1 MKFKKTKGSYAIWGL
16 YTICIWILASVGI
29 MEICL
34 QKKMTD
40 TFVMISIVLALICM
54 SLSYFGFRTL
64 IDRFYD
70 YVYFNKKSAG
80 IFEKIAVSIILFIG
94 VGYRL
99 FLTTNSATLSI
110 LSYYDMAKIGATVS
124 LPPDLSSLEI
134 LYIHILSMI
143 FTFFGNKLLVG
154 IIFQCILFTLGS
166 AFVYMGVK
174 IICSKTPAVVLL
186 LFVNFSPEFIS
197 DSINCT
203 PDMLYYFAFGI
214 TLWGLALYI
223 KRRSEDD
230 IFNARDMLCVIFP
243 GIALGIITYLDLASF
258 TLVCLFVFAAFV
270 VKEESRTINGK
281 IAFQF
286 AVCGI
291 SMLLSFIF
299 CIVTQSIF
307 NDFDFGGTLKSW
319 MYYNI
324 QAAEQ
329 IRFVGNAFSNMAS
342 SNPIFYILI
351 FSLLIWF
358 SFTFFMDKK
367 HEKLTA
373 WFCIACLVLLF
384 GYLNLSVYYE
394 IILYIMI
401 FTLAGCGLQGVYVE
415 LDDLADV
422 TYDNIPVDIAK
433 AIEEGK
439 PTYNT
444 TLLSENAPAKPVLQT
459 PVIQSQNVPQP
470 AVSKPEVPKS
480 ITPKPVI
487 INTEAPKPVTP
498 APQKVDLSKIESSK
512 PEASKAEP
520 VKTEP
525 TKPIQYI
532 PNPLPTPKPHV
543 KKTMG
548 YAFEPLHKDMKYDIH
563 VADNDDYDLKV

>member
-1 MKFKKTKGSYAIWGL
+1 MKFKKTKGSYAIWFL
-16 YTICIWILASVGI
+16 YTICIWLLTSVGI

-34 QKKMTD
+34 DKKMTD
-40 TFVMISIVLALICM
+40 TFVIASIILTLVLI
-54 SLSYFGFRTL
+54 SLSYFGFRML

-70 YVYFNKKSAG
+70 YLYFNKKSAG
-80 IFEKIAVSIILFIG
+80 IFEKISVSIILLIG

-99 FLTTNSATLSI
+99 FLTTNKATLSI
-110 LSYYDMAKIGATVS
+110 LSYYDLAKIGATVS
-124 LPPDLSSLEI
+124 LPPDLSSLEK

-154 IIFQCILFTLGS
+154 VIFQCILFVLSS
-166 AFVYMGVK
+166 AFMYMGIK
-174 IICSKTPAVVLL
+174 TICSKTPAVVLL
-186 LFVNFSPEFIS
+186 LFVNFSPEFILN
-197 DSINCT
+197 SINCT
-203 PDMLYYFAFGI
+203 PDMLFYFAFSI

-243 GIALGIITYLDLASF
+243 GIALGIVTYFDLASIS
-258 TLVCLFVFAAFV
+258 LICLFLFAAFV
-270 VKEESRTINGK
+270 VKDESRTINGK

-286 AVCGI
+286 AVCGM
-291 SMLLSFIF
+291 SMLLSFVL

-307 NDFDFGGTLKSW
+307 NDFNFFSTLKSW
-319 MYYNI
+319 ITSNI

-342 SNPIFYILI
+342 STPVFYILI
-351 FSLLIWF
+351 FMLLIWF
-358 SFTFFMDKK
+358 SFSFFMDKK
-367 HEKLTA
+367 HEKLSS
-373 WFCIACLVLLF
+373 WFCIGCLVLLF

-394 IILYIMI
+394 IIFYIMI
-401 FTLAGCGLQGVYVE
+401 FTLAGCGLQGVYIE

-459 PVIQSQNVPQP
+459 PVIQSQNVPK
-470 AVSKPEVPKS
+470 AVITKPESPKE
-480 ITPKPVI
+480 V
-487 INTEAPKPVTP
+487 APKPVTVNTEP
-498 APQKVDLSKIESSK
+498 PKPVITAPPKVETSK
-512 PEASKAEP
+512 PETPKQEP
-520 VKTEP
+520 AKNETV
-525 TKPIQYI
+525 KPIQYI